1 MSVMKI
7 FCQIQETQLKTVKLL
22 EQLSN
27 LHGAPGHEDDVT
39 NFAQKALIK
48 LLTERD
54 CLNNLFI
61 RRKNAKADRPKV
73 VLDCHS
79 DEVGFIVEA
88 VNQNGTI
95 SFLPLGGWHA
105 ANIPAHAVI
114 IKNFKGQ
121 YIKGVVASKPP
132 HFMTAE
138 EKVRLP
144 EIGEL
149 VIDIGSGSYEET
161 VNDYS
166 IETGNPITPDVEFHF
181 NANSGIMRGK
191 AFDNRLGC
199 TAVITLM
206 NDLHNANLEV
216 EPVGAICAQEEVG
229 LRGAAVA
236 ANSVKPD
243 FALIFEGCPA
253 DDTFRSPEKARG
265 VIGKGVQF
273 RVVDAG
279 MVSNHRV
286 QSFAKMV
293 AEKHGIPYQV
303 IARSSGQTNGARYY
317 LAQQGIPALVIGI
330 PARYIHT
337 HYSLAQ
343 KIDLENAIKLG
354 KKILEELNAETI
366 KGF

>member
-1 MSVMKI
+1 
-7 FCQIQETQLKTVKLL
+7 LKTVKLL

-27 LHGAPGHEDDVT
+27 LHGAPGHEDDVVK
-39 NFAQKALIK
+39 FVQKALPK

-61 RRKNAKADRPKV
+61 RRKNAKKRRPIV
-73 VLDCHS
+73 ALDCHS

-95 SFLPLGGWHA
+95 SFLPLGGWHV

-132 HFMTAE
+132 HFMSPE
-138 EKVRLP
+138 EKNRLP
-144 EIGEL
+144 AIEEL
-149 VIDIGSGSYEET
+149 VIDIGSGSYAET
-161 VNDYS
+161 VNDFN
-166 IETGNPITPDVEFHF
+166 IETGNPITPDVEFNF
-181 NANSGIMRGK
+181 NAGTGLMRGK

-199 TAVITLM
+199 TAVITLI
-206 NDLHNANLEV
+206 NEIHNANLEV
-216 EPVGAICAQEEVG
+216 EPVGVICAQEEVG
-229 LRGAAVA
+229 LRGATVA
-236 ANSVKPD
+236 ANTVKPD
-243 FALIFEGCPA
+243 FAMIFEGCPA

-265 VIGKGVQF
+265 IIGKGVQF

-286 QSFAKMV
+286 QSFARKI

-343 KIDLENAIKLG
+343 KSDLENAIKLG
-354 KKILEELNAETI
+354 RSLLVELDSNIIA
-366 KGF
+366 GF